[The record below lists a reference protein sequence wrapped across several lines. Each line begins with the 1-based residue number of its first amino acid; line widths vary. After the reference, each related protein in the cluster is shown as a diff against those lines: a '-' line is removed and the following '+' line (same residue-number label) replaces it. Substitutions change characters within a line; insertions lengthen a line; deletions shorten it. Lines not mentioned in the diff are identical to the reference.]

1 LEEEKE
7 EDEEEE
13 EEEEEEEKEEE
24 EEEGG
29 GGDTRVGGRCLVPG
43 RYTSLHHLT
52 QHSQVDSFRCQ
63 TVPHTKG
70 QSGDGFVSSMSPR
83 GCSATGR
90 HTSSLR

>member
-1 LEEEKE
+1 
-7 EDEEEE
+7 
-13 EEEEEEEKEEE
+13 
-24 EEEGG
+24 
-29 GGDTRVGGRCLVPG
+29 VPG